1 MQPSPTDVP
10 VPNSEFHLEEF
21 DGELLLYHPGL
32 TKTVYL
38 NPTASLV
45 WQLCDGQRSA
55 REIMELLRESFP
67 DDSAGIEK
75 DVTTTLEMF
84 DQYGAVRLRAS

>member
-1 MQPSPTDVP
+1 MQPSPKNIP
-10 VPNSEFHLEEF
+10 VPNTEFRLEEF

-32 TKTVYL
+32 TQTVYL

-45 WQLCDGQRSA
+45 WQLCDGKRSA
-55 REIMELLRESFP
+55 GEIMELLRESFP
-67 DDSAGIEK
+67 DGGGSIEK